1 MSNDLIK
8 VTVTF
13 SIGKKPPFHE
23 LYPGTATVG
32 TVLAAARTYFEAKDE
47 PNVVWYLSA
56 HDERQDDGKTLSQVA
71 GNAEAIA
78 FRLVKEITQG

>member
-1 MSNDLIK
+1 MSDELIK

-13 SIGKKPPFHE
+13 SIGKKPPFHQAF
-23 LYPGTATVG
+23 PGATTVG
-32 TVLAAARTYFEAKDE
+32 QILAEARNYFEAKDE

-56 HDERQDDGKTLSQVA
+56 HDERQNEATTLAEVA
-71 GNAEAIA
+71 GKAEAVS